1 MRPFGCQQHQVNSVP
16 SAKDVRVAQVEFKG
30 MANDPVSDPKVISLW
45 LDWHC
50 SCNQYTQE
58 WGQGVS
64 MALELL
70 EGRNPFKRKAS
81 VMITQ

>member
-1 MRPFGCQQHQVNSVP
+1 
-16 SAKDVRVAQVEFKG
+16 
-30 MANDPVSDPKVISLW
+30 MANDPVSDRKVISSW

-64 MALELL
+64 MAPGSL
-70 EGRNPFKRKAS
+70 EGRNPFKRKAPA
-81 VMITQ
+81 MITK

>member
-1 MRPFGCQQHQVNSVP
+1 MP

-30 MANDPVSDPKVISLW
+30 MANDPVSDRKVISSW

-64 MALELL
+64 MALGSL
-70 EGRNPFKRKAS
+70 EGRNPFKRKAPA
-81 VMITQ
+81 MITK